1 MNENFIKVN
10 NIRIYNLDYL
20 ADGDL
25 ADDDVNY
32 LMENKQYYYS
42 FIAAMYK
49 FVKSH
54 KSLYKIIDDV
64 RTSNEWLKD
73 HLWSNA
79 VRAKFEKKVAKAYQN
94 IFRYGEYYS
103 KQRAE
108 WFSIYFGFATVEATR
123 LTKYKRSPRR
133 RTHKNIEQ

>member
-10 NIRIYNLDYL
+10 NIRIYNIDYL

-25 ADDDVNY
+25 VDDDVNY
-32 LMENKQYYYS
+32 LMDNKQYYYS

-54 KSLYKIIDDV
+54 KSIYKIIDDI
-64 RTSNEWLKD
+64 RTNNAWLKD

-79 VRAKFEKKVAKAYQN
+79 VRAKFEKKIAKAYQN
-94 IFRYGEYYS
+94 IFRYGKDYS

-133 RTHKNIEQ
+133 RTNKNIEQ